1 MACPWACRPRTHDP
15 LSSPSFLAPTS
26 TTQTSVHRLLYK
38 RTRTQ
43 STPRHP
49 CRHSSHKHPLA
60 PYRLMLNP
68 HLPLYSILEPAVL
81 AELDELLRD
90 DVAPLVHAG
99 RLLPTAPVA
108 CAPLLAL
115 RELLLHRFANDG
127 RALHTRSTA
136 QRCQQREPPSTQQK
150 ERRHND
156 KCSRGGH
163 LADHRLLPFP
173 RLLLTCII
181 SSSVFGFLSLT
192 NLGRGFAAA
201 EPLFGFGFGFSS
213 ATASPSAPSST
224 STSS

>member
-1 MACPWACRPRTHDP
+1 MTLLP
-15 LSSPSFLAPTS
+15 LSTPVAFFPPR
-26 TTQTSVHRLLYK
+26 RLLVLPFLLFASSSF
-38 RTRTQ
+38 TDLPMTGAPCTQ
-43 STPRHP
+43 AQ
-49 CRHSSHKHPLA
+49 HSGVS
-60 PYRLMLNP
+60 
-68 HLPLYSILEPAVL
+68 
-81 AELDELLRD
+81 
-90 DVAPLVHAG
+90 
-99 RLLPTAPVA
+99 
-108 CAPLLAL
+108 
-115 RELLLHRFANDG
+115 
-127 RALHTRSTA
+127 
-136 QRCQQREPPSTQQK
+136 K
-150 ERRHND
+150 ESRQAHSKKRRHND